1 MKNFS
6 KKAAIEMSMSTIV
19 VIVLSVTI
27 LIFGMIFVKTIMCSG
42 ISMVNGIDEKVTN
55 EIQGLFGTSD
65 YGVRCMGDP
74 GQEAKIGDGGSRQ
87 IVCVVNSDTQY
98 TYSFNVKKV
107 ESISG
112 MPTSSVQKW
121 IMDQDWAGTVPVG
134 LKTISV
140 LTLNIPKGVSATT
153 LKITLDAINKETDT
167 TDTHIMQI
175 NVAHVGQVAATIC

>member
-65 YGVRCMGDP
+65 YGVKCQGDP
-74 GQEAKIGDGGSRQ
+74 GQEAKIADGGSRD
-87 IVCVVNSDTQY
+87 IICVINTDTEY
-98 TYSFNVKKV
+98 TYSFNVKEV

-112 MPTSSVQKW
+112 MPTSSVRKW
-121 IMDQDWAGTVPVG
+121 IMDQDATVTATVGTKPVS
-134 LKTISV
+134 I
-140 LTLNIPKGVSATT
+140 LTLNIPKKVSATT
-153 LKITLDAINKETDT
+153 LKITLDVINKETDT
-167 TDTHIMQI
+167 TDTHIMKI
-175 NVAHVGQVAATIC
+175 DVAHVGQVAATIC